1 MSNPA
6 VSILSE
12 VVCELG
18 EGPTYDP
25 ATDTL
30 WWFDILGRKLLA
42 KKLSGGETQLHELP
56 LMASAMGLLEDG
68 RHLLVTEKGLYLRDQ
83 ASGAL
88 QLHTPIE
95 AENPQTRSNDS
106 RVHPSGAFWIGTMG
120 KKAEPGAGA
129 IYWFYKGEVRRL
141 YPGIT
146 IPNSICFSPDGAIA
160 HYADT
165 ARNILWHVDCNPENG
180 LPVGEPKVFLDQ
192 SGLEGGLDGSVIDA
206 DGVLWNARWGSA
218 KVDAYAPDGSRIRS
232 IPMPARQCSC
242 PAFVGAAADRIA
254 VTSAWEH
261 MDEEARRADPH
272 AGKTFLIDLP
282 VRGRH
287 EPYVAI

>member
-1 MSNPA
+1 M
-6 VSILSE
+6 
-12 VVCELG
+12 
-18 EGPTYDP
+18 
-25 ATDTL
+25 
-30 WWFDILGRKLLA
+30 RLLA
-42 KKLSGGETQLHELP
+42 
-56 LMASAMGLLEDG
+56 DG
-68 RHLLVTEKGLYLRDQ
+68 RHLLVTEKGLYLRAQ

-120 KKAEPGAGA
+120 TKAEPGAGA

-146 IPNSICFSPDGAIA
+146 I
-160 HYADT
+160 
-165 ARNILWHVDCNPENG
+165 LWRVECDPQNG
-180 LPVGEPKVFLDQ
+180 LPAGEPKVFLDH

-218 KVDAYAPDGSRIRS
+218 RVDAYAPDGSRIRS